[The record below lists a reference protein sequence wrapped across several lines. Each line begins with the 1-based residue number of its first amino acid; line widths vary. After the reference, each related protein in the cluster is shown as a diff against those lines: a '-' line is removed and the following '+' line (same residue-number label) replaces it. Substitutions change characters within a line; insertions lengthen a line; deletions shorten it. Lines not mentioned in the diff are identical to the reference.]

1 MQIQSILAP
10 VWKFLSRRFALV
22 LLLVVSL
29 TFQGCSVGLA
39 GLNGFSDS
47 LDGYRFLYPNGWV
60 QVKVTNGPDVV
71 LHDIIEQTENMSVV
85 INPLP
90 GRKTLQDLGSPTEV
104 GYQLGKTAIA
114 PEGSGRQ
121 ADLVKAEERQVGDKL
136 FYELEYLVTLKDG
149 SQRHNLVSAVV
160 SRGRLFTLNASTP
173 EVRWSVMADLLEK
186 SVQSFIVN

>member
-1 MQIQSILAP
+1 MQIQQIQSMY
-10 VWKFLSRRFALV
+10 KRFAIA
-22 LLLVVSL
+22 LLLIVSL

-60 QVKVTNGPDVV
+60 QVKVANGPDVV
-71 LHDIIEQTENMSVV
+71 FHDIIEQTENISVV
-85 INPLP
+85 INPVP

-104 GYQLGKTAIA
+104 GYQLGKSAIA

-121 ADLVKAEERQVGDKL
+121 ADLLKADERQVGEKL
-136 FYELEYLVTLKDG
+136 FYKLEYLVTLKDG
-149 SQRHNLVSAVV
+149 SQRHNLASAVV

-173 EVRWSVMADLLEK
+173 QERWEVMAELLDK
-186 SVQSFIVN
+186 SIQSFIVN